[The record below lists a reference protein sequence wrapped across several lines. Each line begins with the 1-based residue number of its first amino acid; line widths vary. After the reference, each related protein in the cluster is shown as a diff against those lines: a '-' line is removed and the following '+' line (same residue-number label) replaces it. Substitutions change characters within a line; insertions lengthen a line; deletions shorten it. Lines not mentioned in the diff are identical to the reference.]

1 MTTET
6 VQYGAK
12 ATGLSRLPK
21 EWTPRYECFALPTP
35 TSDTNAWTALADLIL
50 NAFAGLPIILR
61 SSAATETLADR
72 GRFESYPLEVPT
84 TGAVVQALRKLHD
97 QGANA
102 ETQMAVVAQ
111 VLKRPVVRGHLS
123 NERRVSKTR
132 NQWEVEVDYP
142 YPDDY
147 RANSQRDAA
156 PATGSAIR
164 LRGNNL
170 RRTLGAIGHWAAA
183 NFESRVHMEW
193 VYDHDCV
200 WIVQL
205 DLEDEAPDHG
215 VDPRNKERVPGDG
228 VPSGAPAALLQR
240 WSEGSFS
247 GFRKIETL
255 ADFVTAS
262 DGGFPSLFVL
272 CGEDAAAFLDG
283 PDPERA
289 LRETVGDRLVGRCD
303 ILPETREGFD
313 GLNLPRTDTVSPTE
327 IVVFIRETLE
337 VLADRGAP
345 SRDVILIFHAFIPA
359 ITAAWAE
366 AEPGEAI
373 VQVDALWGLPDGLQ
387 YLDCDVFEYDIS
399 AGVLRA
405 EHVPYKNAFLC
416 EDHEGKWSVE
426 TVRRDI
432 ARTAS
437 MSREDVADVARATHN
452 LARMV
457 GHRLRVMWFVD
468 IQGRPDLARSIPWF
482 CHKPED
488 VPQEA
493 PEPEAA
499 ATNKIDRSEMRRRP
513 VKVIAAPNDLR
524 ENLAQPHRLKL
535 MPTIEHMRD
544 NAFLENVAAYANSG
558 RHAVELRGSGL
569 AHAYYLLGRESVPI
583 VAPSHRMHLR
593 TRGLRTFGKL
603 VRDGIPD
610 KIKSNNEEVV
620 TMTLLPD
627 ERRRMLLAKLMEE
640 AQEVVESTNRDDL
653 RSELA
658 DVQEVLQSL
667 IRHSGFDVA
676 DIEKVAEA
684 KAARLGS
691 FDKGVVLLDTHAAN
705 PKGTRARRR
714 SSLNARPVRDGN
726 TITIPHMAIIGDS
739 VELTIGRC
747 DVRVSLT
754 TDGLVLEELG
764 PQSDDGQLKLNLPE
778 LEPSVKSRFADS

>member
-1 MTTET
+1 MSPEP
-6 VQYGAK
+6 
-12 ATGLSRLPK
+12 S
-21 EWTPRYECFALPTP
+21 
-35 TSDTNAWTALADLIL
+35 
-50 NAFAGLPIILR
+50 
-61 SSAATETLADR
+61 ETLADR
-72 GRFESYPLEVPT
+72 GRFESYPLDIPT
-84 TGAVVQALRKLHD
+84 TDTIVQALQKLHD
-97 QGANA
+97 QGVTA
-102 ETQMAVVAQ
+102 ETRMAVIAQ

-132 NQWEVEVDYP
+132 NQWEVEVDSP
-142 YPDDY
+142 NPDDY
-147 RANSQRDAA
+147 RVNSQRDAV
-156 PATGSAIR
+156 PAAGSAIK

-193 VYDHDCV
+193 VYDHDGI
-200 WIVQL
+200 WIVQF

-215 VDPRNKERVPGDG
+215 IDPRNKERVPRDI
-228 VPSGAPAALLQR
+228 VPSGVPDTLLQP
-240 WSEGSFS
+240 WSEGSFG
-247 GFRKIETL
+247 GFRKIEPL
-255 ADFVTAS
+255 ADFAAVS

-272 CGEDAAAFLDG
+272 RGEDAAAFLNG
-283 PDPERA
+283 PNPEQA

-303 ILPETREGFD
+303 ILPETRKGFD
-313 GLNLPRTDTVSPTE
+313 GLNLPRTDTASPTE
-327 IVVFIRETLE
+327 IVAFIRETLT
-337 VLADRGAP
+337 VLNDRGAP
-345 SRDVILIFHAFIPA
+345 SKGVVLIFHAFIPA
-359 ITAAWAE
+359 IAAAWAE

-387 YLDCDVFEYDIS
+387 YLDCDVLEYDTG

-405 EHVPYKNAFLC
+405 EHIPYKNAFLC
-416 EDHEGKWSVE
+416 EDQDGVWSVE

-437 MSREDVADVARATHN
+437 MSREDVTAVARATQD
-452 LARMV
+452 LARLA

-482 CHKPED
+482 CHEPED
-488 VPQEA
+488 TAREVSDHR
-493 PEPEAA
+493 A
-499 ATNKIDRSEMRRRP
+499 ATTNGIDRSEMRRRP
-513 VKVIAAPNDLR
+513 VKVISSPDDLK
-524 ENLAQPHRLKL
+524 EDLAQPHRLKL
-535 MPTIEHMRD
+535 MPAIKHMRD
-544 NAFLENVAAYANSG
+544 NAFLETVAAYANSG

-569 AHAYYLLGRESVPI
+569 AHAYYLLGRRSVPI

-603 VRDGIPD
+603 VRDGIPE
-610 KIKSNNEEVV
+610 KIRSNNEEVV

-658 DVQEVLQSL
+658 DVQEVLHSL
-667 IRHSGFDVA
+667 IRHSGFDIT

-691 FDKGVVLLDTHAAN
+691 FDKGVVLLDTHAAK
-705 PKGTRARRR
+705 PKGARARRQ
-714 SSLNARPVRDGN
+714 SSLNARPMRDGN
-726 TITIPHMAIIGDS
+726 TTTVPHMAIIGDA
-739 VELTIGRC
+739 VELTIGQC
-747 DVRVSLT
+747 DVRLSLT

-764 PQSDDGQLKLNLPE
+764 PQSDDGQLKLNLTE
-778 LEPSVKSRFADS
+778 FEPSVRDRLSDL